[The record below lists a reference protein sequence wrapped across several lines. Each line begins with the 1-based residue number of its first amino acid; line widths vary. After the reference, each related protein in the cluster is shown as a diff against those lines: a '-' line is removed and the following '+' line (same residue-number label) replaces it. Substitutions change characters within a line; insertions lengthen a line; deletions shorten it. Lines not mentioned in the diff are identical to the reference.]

1 MDHPRDVKVR
11 GIDQLLRMTSAQM
24 PAYRL
29 APELGAHTTEIL
41 LEAGLSPESIDAFR
55 EQRLVR

>member
-1 MDHPRDVKVR
+1 MKALLDEIHP
-11 GIDQLLRMTSAQM
+11 G
-24 PAYRL
+24 
-29 APELGAHTTEIL
+29 EIL